1 MIESVCA
8 CAATLHTHCQHCA
21 PCHTDLC
28 CRITIAATVDTPD
41 FPSVHIVT
49 MGCRHVK
56 PPGIDDDLD
65 RALSYKS
72 GNIIR
77 HRAQKLGL
85 LQFNMGGLGISPK
98 HVHEVAR
105 SCMKDGVRLHRY
117 ISVDVVPEPS
127 RAFDAWRL
135 VNKNK
140 CESSALMP
148 KFSPEMSL
156 ACITRTHFAHAQKQ
170 NHLVVHASYQRNTQQ
185 T

>member
-1 MIESVCA
+1 MLVLLPYTPTANIAHHV
-8 CAATLHTHCQHCA
+8 T
-21 PCHTDLC
+21 
-28 CRITIAATVDTPD
+28 RICVVELAATVDTPD
-41 FPSVHIVT
+41 FPSVHVVT

-56 PPGIDDDLD
+56 PPGIDDDLE

-77 HRAQKLGL
+77 TRAQKLGL
-85 LQFNMGGLGISPK
+85 RQFNRGGLGISPK
-98 HVHEVAR
+98 HVHTVAR
-105 SCMKDGVRLHRY
+105 SCMKDGVRLNRY
-117 ISVDVVPEPS
+117 ICVDVVPEPS

-170 NHLVVHASYQRNTQQ
+170 NHLFVPASYQRNTQQ

>member
-1 MIESVCA
+1 MVESVCA

-41 FPSVHIVT
+41 FPSVHVVT
-49 MGCRHVK
+49 MGCRHLK
-56 PPGIDDDLD
+56 PTGIDDDLD

-77 HRAQKLGL
+77 HCAQKLGL
-85 LQFNMGGLGISPK
+85 LQFNRGGLGISPK

-105 SCMKDGVRLHRY
+105 SCQKDGVRLNRY
-117 ISVDVVPEPS
+117 TCVDVVPVPS
-127 RAFDAWRL
+127 WALDAWRL
-135 VNKNK
+135 ANKHK

-156 ACITRTHFAHAQKQ
+156 ACITRTHFTRPETECRRQQ
-170 NHLVVHASYQRNTQQ
+170 NLVQR
-185 T
+185 